1 MMLETTISP
10 CRAHIWKIASAS
22 ALCYKIMAMGFWQK
36 QDNIHIPDWKEAVFL
51 GMNGSQQAIHQEACH
66 VLTQSHGSKKKREA
80 GVTARMSHGS
90 WGEFSVFEGNMF
102 FFWGGQYRNHFHEH
116 ITCLGQFKM
125 VQVSWSFLG
134 TNSSKRGDSTC
145 FNTRLLKKIPGM
157 G

>member
-102 FFWGGQYRNHFHEH
+102 FFLGGGGNIEITFMNTSLVWGSSRW
-116 ITCLGQFKM
+116 FK
-125 VQVSWSFLG
+125 FLG
-134 TNSSKRGDSTC
+134 VS
-145 FNTRLLKKIPGM
+145 
-157 G
+157 

>member
-1 MMLETTISP
+1 MDFPSSEGEKVMFPTISP
-10 CRAHIWKIASAS
+10 CRAHIWKTASAS
-22 ALCYKIMAMGFWQK
+22 ALCCKIMAIGFWQK

-102 FFWGGQYRNHFHEH
+102 FWGRGQYRNHVHEH
-116 ITCLGQFKM
+116 VTWFKFLR
-125 VQVSWSFLG
+125 VS
-134 TNSSKRGDSTC
+134 
-145 FNTRLLKKIPGM
+145 
-157 G
+157 